1 MGESASPA
9 VQPSSQSRLGD
20 RIRREDAG
28 DAALVGRDP
37 IDNVVMMEDHDG
49 AYYAWKQAG
58 IKGRILLHID
68 AHIDW
73 DWIADK
79 NPLDILQAQSLQQL
93 ESMLE
98 ERGLWNLSGGRSEE
112 LVHIGNYIYPAIVEG
127 VVKEFFW
134 VVPDSFVENPT
145 EWRHVIRQFQ
155 NLQRINPR
163 AMKGVSIDGNR
174 VVAEIAGT
182 RVTACSLPDLPAI
195 QEPVLLDIDTDFL
208 MRDPAE
214 ACDAGEDPWRQLPWL
229 WPGELVARLNA
240 KEIRTDFVTI
250 AYSVEGGFTPLPYK
264 YLGDELALR
273 LKHPSLPERDRV
285 ALSHKRKAADFRH
298 AQELEKAIAEFE
310 HASAVAPEDASAHL
324 SLAYLYD
331 ETGAADQ
338 AAVQYRRAVQLD
350 PAYKT
355 AYNNFGFLFRSMGML
370 DRAGEEYRR
379 MLRWDP
385 QSVDA
390 HYGLAEILAAQQRW
404 DEAMRQ
410 YRTVQE
416 ITPDH
421 AGALRGLGFAY
432 LERTQWEEAIA
443 QLRRCIALK
452 PNDGFG
458 HFLLGEAL
466 LRQRRWDEALE
477 AYRAALRCGVRSVTI
492 HRRLGDLYLRK
503 RKFYKALKQ
512 YQKVLRVRG
521 WRTLFSIRERS
532 RTLFE
537 KLLPER
543 APCSR

>member
-20 RIRREDAG
+20 RIRREVAR
-28 DAALVGRDP
+28 DAALVGLDP
-37 IDNVVMMEDHDG
+37 VDNVVMMEDHDG

-58 IKGRILLHID
+58 FTGRVLLHID

-73 DWIADK
+73 SWIADK
-79 NPLDILQAQSLQQL
+79 NPLDILEAQSLQQL
-93 ESMLE
+93 ESILE
-98 ERGLWNLSGGRSEE
+98 DRSLWNLSGRRSEE
-112 LVHIGNYIYPAIVEG
+112 LVHIGNYIYPALQEG
-127 VVKEFFW
+127 IVKEFFW
-134 VVPDSFVENPT
+134 VVPDSFTENRRELRGLVQTFEAMRKVNPQGL
-145 EWRHVIRQFQ
+145 RNIR
-155 NLQRINPR
+155 LERR
-163 AMKGVSIDGNR
+163 R
-174 VVAEIAGT
+174 VVAEISGRT
-182 RVTACSLPDLPAI
+182 VMACSLSDLPAI
-195 QEPVLLDIDTDFL
+195 QESVLLDIDTDFL
-208 MRDPAE
+208 MRDPVE
-214 ACDAGEDPWRQLPWL
+214 SCHAGKDPWRQLPWL

-273 LKHPSLPERDRV
+273 LKHPQLPERDRM
-285 ALSHKRKAADFRH
+285 ALAHKQQAADYRH

-310 HASAVAPEDASAHL
+310 QASTLVPEDGSAHFN
-324 SLAYLYD
+324 LAYLYAV
-331 ETGAADQ
+331 TGATDQ
-338 AAVQYRRAVQLD
+338 AAARYRRAVQLD

-355 AYNNFGFLFRSMGML
+355 AYNNFGFLFHSMGML
-370 DRAGEEYRR
+370 DRAGDEYQR

-385 QSVDA
+385 QNADT
-390 HYGLAEILAAQQRW
+390 HYGLAEVLAAQQRW

-410 YRTVQE
+410 YQTVQE

-421 AGALRGLGFAY
+421 AGALRGLGFVN
-432 LERTQWEEAIA
+432 LERMQWEEAIT
-443 QLRRCIALK
+443 QFRRCVALK

-458 HFLLGEAL
+458 HFWLGEAL
-466 LRQRRWDEALE
+466 LRQRRWDKALE
-477 AYRAALRCGVRSVTI
+477 AYKAALRYGVRSFTI

-512 YQKVLRVRG
+512 YQKVLRVWG

-537 KLLPER
+537 KLSPKR
-543 APCSR
+543 QPCSR

>member
-9 VQPSSQSRLGD
+9 VQPSSQSHLGD

-58 IKGRILLHID
+58 ITGRILLHID

-98 ERGLWNLSGGRSEE
+98 ERGLWNLSGRQGKE
-112 LVHIGNYIYPAIVEG
+112 LVHIGNYIYPALNEG
-127 VVKEFFW
+127 IVKEFFW

-155 NLQRINPR
+155 NLQRINPQ
-163 AMKGVSIDGNR
+163 AMKSVSIDGNR
-174 VVAEIAGT
+174 VVAEIVGA
-182 RVTACSLPDLPAI
+182 RVTACCLPDLPAI

-208 MRDPAE
+208 MCDPAE
-214 ACDAGEDPWRQLPWL
+214 ACHAGEDPWRQLPWL
-229 WPGELVARLNA
+229 WPGELVARLKA
-240 KEIRTDFVTI
+240 KAIRTDFVTI

-273 LKHPSLPERDRV
+273 LKHPSLPERDRM
-285 ALSHKRKAADFRH
+285 ALAHKQKAADFRH

-310 HASAVAPEDASAHL
+310 QASAVAPEDASAHF
-324 SLAYLYD
+324 SLAHLYA

-379 MLRWDP
+379 MLRWDR
-385 QSVDA
+385 QNADA
-390 HYGLAEILAAQQRW
+390 HYGLAEVLAAQQRW

-421 AGALRGLGFAY
+421 AGALRGLGFVY
-432 LERTQWEEAIA
+432 LERMQWEEAIT
-443 QLRRCIALK
+443 QLRRCFALK

-458 HFLLGEAL
+458 HFWLGEAL
-466 LRQRRWDEALE
+466 LRQRSWDEALE
-477 AYRAALRCGVRSVTI
+477 AYRAALRCGVRTVTI

-503 RKFYKALKQ
+503 RRFYKALKQ

-537 KLLPER
+537 KLSPER
-543 APCSR
+543 QPCSR

>member
-1 MGESASPA
+1 
-9 VQPSSQSRLGD
+9 
-20 RIRREDAG
+20 
-28 DAALVGRDP
+28 
-37 IDNVVMMEDHDG
+37 MMEDHDG

-58 IKGRILLHID
+58 IKERILLHID

-98 ERGLWNLSGGRSEE
+98 ERGLWNLSGRQGKE
-112 LVHIGNYIYPAIVEG
+112 LVHIGNYIYPALNEG
-127 VVKEFFW
+127 IVKEFFW
-134 VVPDSFVENPT
+134 VVPDSFEENPT

-155 NLQRINPR
+155 NLQRINPQT
-163 AMKGVSIDGNR
+163 MKSVSIDGNR

-214 ACDAGEDPWRQLPWL
+214 AYHTGEDPWRQLPWL

-240 KEIRTDFVTI
+240 KAIRTDFVTI

-285 ALSHKRKAADFRH
+285 ALSHKRKAADFRR

-310 HASAVAPEDASAHL
+310 QASAVAPEDASAHF

-338 AAVQYRRAVQLD
+338 AAALYRRAVQLD

-355 AYNNFGFLFRSMGML
+355 TYNSFGFLYLSMGKL
-370 DRAGEEYRR
+370 DRASAEYRR

-385 QSVDA
+385 QNADA
-390 HYGLAEILAAQQRW
+390 HYGLAEVLAAQQRW

-416 ITPDH
+416 IIPDH
-421 AGALRGLGFAY
+421 AGALRGLGFAC
-432 LERTQWEEAIA
+432 LKRIQWEEAIT
-443 QLRRCIALK
+443 QLRRCVALK

-458 HFLLGEAL
+458 HFWLGEAL

-512 YQKVLRVRG
+512 YQKVLRLWG
-521 WRTLFSIRERS
+521 WHTLFSIRQRS
-532 RTLFE
+532 RTVFE
-537 KLLPER
+537 KFSPER
-543 APCSR
+543 QPCSR

>member
-1 MGESASPA
+1 MGESAPPA
-9 VQPSSQSRLGD
+9 VQPTSQSRLGD
-20 RIRREDAG
+20 RIRREGAR

-49 AYYAWKQAG
+49 AYYAWKQEG
-58 IKGRILLHID
+58 ITGRVLLHID

-229 WPGELVARLNA
+229 WPRELVARLNA
-240 KEIRTDFVTI
+240 KAIRTDFVTI

-273 LKHPSLPERDRV
+273 LKHPELPERHRER
-285 ALSHKRKAADFRH
+285 LGHKRRGAFYLHDN
-298 AQELEKAIAEFE
+298 EPEKAIAEHE
-310 HASAVAPEDASAHL
+310 MAVVLAPEDASSHFA
-324 SLAYLYD
+324 LAYLYD
-331 ETGAADQ
+331 
-338 AAVQYRRAVQLD
+338 
-350 PAYKT
+350 KK
-355 AYNNFGFLFRSMGML
+355 GFS
-370 DRAGEEYRR
+370 DR
-379 MLRWDP
+379 
-385 QSVDA
+385 
-390 HYGLAEILAAQQRW
+390 
-404 DEAMRQ
+404 
-410 YRTVQE
+410 
-416 ITPDH
+416 
-421 AGALRGLGFAY
+421 
-432 LERTQWEEAIA
+432 
-443 QLRRCIALK
+443 
-452 PNDGFG
+452 
-458 HFLLGEAL
+458 
-466 LRQRRWDEALE
+466 
-477 AYRAALRCGVRSVTI
+477 
-492 HRRLGDLYLRK
+492 
-503 RKFYKALKQ
+503 
-512 YQKVLRVRG
+512 
-521 WRTLFSIRERS
+521 
-532 RTLFE
+532 
-537 KLLPER
+537 
-543 APCSR
+543 